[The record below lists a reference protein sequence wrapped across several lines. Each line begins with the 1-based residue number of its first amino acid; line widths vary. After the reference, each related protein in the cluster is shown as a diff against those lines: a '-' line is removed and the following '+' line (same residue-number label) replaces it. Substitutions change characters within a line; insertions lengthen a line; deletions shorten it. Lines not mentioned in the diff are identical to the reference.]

1 MGSIRILGLSSEV
14 RFGLIR
20 GLGITQTVSPRSRQ
34 GNYFLQPKYHFKKE
48 SNIYFW

>member
-1 MGSIRILGLSSEV
+1 MGSMRISGLSSEV

-20 GLGITQTVSPRSRQ
+20 ELGITQTVSLRSRL
-34 GNYFLQPKYHFKKE
+34 GNYFLQPKYRFKKE